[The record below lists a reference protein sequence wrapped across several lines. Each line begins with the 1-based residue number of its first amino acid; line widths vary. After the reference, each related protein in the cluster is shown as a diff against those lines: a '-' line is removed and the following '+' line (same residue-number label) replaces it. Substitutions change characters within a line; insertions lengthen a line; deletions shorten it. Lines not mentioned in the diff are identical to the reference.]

1 MLSKAHLTSHSRMSG
16 SRWLITPLWLSGSW
30 RSFLYSFS
38 VYSCYFFLISP
49 ASVRSISFLSFI
61 VPIFSWNV
69 LLVSLIF
76 LKRSLVFPIL
86 LFCSI
91 LCTDLWGRISYLSL
105 LFFGILHSNGFIF
118 PFLLCLSLLFFS
130 QSFGRPPQTTILTFC
145 ISFSWGVQILV
156 SSASPGTKISPAGFR
171 QLLRSPDGAAHQSLL
186 LWGTVILHTDH
197 SSEVDLWER
206 QCNLMERRLEAAF
219 AGYFAN
225 D

>member
-1 MLSKAHLTSHSRMSG
+1 MKCSLG
-16 SRWLITPLWLSGSW
+16 P
-30 RSFLYSFS
+30 
-38 VYSCYFFLISP
+38 
-49 ASVRSISFLSFI
+49 
-61 VPIFSWNV
+61 
-69 LLVSLIF
+69 LIF

-86 LFCSI
+86 LFSSI
-91 LCTDLWGRISYLSL
+91 YLHWSLSKTLSL
-105 LFFGILHSNGFIF
+105 LAILGILHSNGFIF